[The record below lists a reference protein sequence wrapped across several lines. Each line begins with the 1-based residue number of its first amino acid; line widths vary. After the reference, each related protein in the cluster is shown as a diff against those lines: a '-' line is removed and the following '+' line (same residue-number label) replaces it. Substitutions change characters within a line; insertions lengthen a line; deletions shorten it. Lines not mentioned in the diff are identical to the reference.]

1 MKIVGYQICLRITRF
16 VILVIRPDYQKFCL
30 RLTPGSINSYQHSF
44 FPSIEPIAIRHS
56 GGCFAHSIQER
67 TCLLGAALNHIMDHV
82 LSAPHHALFLPFFTN
97 VLYFYMNFISAHLL
111 LIFYSWSKHKRI
123 CTVRQYSG
131 SLAHPR
137 GMYYNGK
144 EGKEQCINR
153 IQFTSLVFSGL

>member
-1 MKIVGYQICLRITRF
+1 
-16 VILVIRPDYQKFCL
+16 
-30 RLTPGSINSYQHSF
+30 
-44 FPSIEPIAIRHS
+44 
-56 GGCFAHSIQER
+56 
-67 TCLLGAALNHIMDHV
+67 MD
-82 LSAPHHALFLPFFTN
+82 
-97 VLYFYMNFISAHLL
+97 FISAHLL

-153 IQFTSLVFSGL
+153 IQFTLGFLRIVKLANIVIFDHGVSVTSVAN